1 MSWWDIIKR
10 DKTPEEDWEAL
21 REQLPPQPKKPPAKP
36 YTKPFKSRGSAHPR
50 TAVPPEQ
57 RDRSR
62 GAVYDGHVYRF
73 LREALNIPPERAAEL
88 EFNGVKLG
96 SMLRFGYLS
105 KLTEE
110 EFGHVLRAQEQ
121 QNNQIAVNLLMEFL
135 EKAKNRV
142 HAQRQQ
148 KEAEDKR
155 LAREAEMRRRQQ
167 NED

>member
-1 MSWWDIIKR
+1 MNWWNIIKK

-21 REQLPPQPKKPPAKP
+21 REQLPPQPKKPRAKP
-36 YTKPFKSRGSAHPR
+36 YTKPFKGI
-50 TAVPPEQ
+50 PPEQ

-62 GAVYDGHVYRF
+62 EARYDGHVWRF

-96 SMLRFGYLS
+96 QMLRFGYHT
-105 KLTEE
+105 KITAQ
-110 EFGHVLRAQEQ
+110 EFEHIMRAQEQ

-135 EKAKNRV
+135 EKARNRV
-142 HAQRQQ
+142 HAERRQ
-148 KEAEDKR
+148 KEAADK
-155 LAREAEMRRRQQ
+155 ASKREAEMRRQQ